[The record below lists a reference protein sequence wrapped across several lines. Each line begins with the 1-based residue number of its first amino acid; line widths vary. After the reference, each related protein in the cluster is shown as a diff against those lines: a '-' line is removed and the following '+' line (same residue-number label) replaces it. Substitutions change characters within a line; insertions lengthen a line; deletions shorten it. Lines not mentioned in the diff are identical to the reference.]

1 MNMQDLLLKAVS
13 RISRARVVAVVGLFM
28 VVSML
33 VPLGTAS
40 AVNCGSKPTFLGL
53 IPWYQYLHVTDDGQG
68 GCKITDFSGS
78 DPASTLGGHSP
89 FLLIA
94 LAIVDD
100 LLRVATLIAVGYV
113 IYGGFRYMTSNG
125 SPDGTK
131 NAQNTIIDAMV
142 GLVIAIVATSAVSFL
157 GNRLAG

>member
-1 MNMQDLLLKAVS
+1 MM
-13 RISRARVVAVVGLFM
+13 
-28 VVSML
+28 VSML

-53 IPWYQYLHVTDDGQG
+53 VPWYQYLTVQDDGQG
-68 GCKITDFSGS
+68 GCKITNFNGG

-131 NAQNTIIDAMV
+131 NAQNTIIDAIA
-142 GLVIAIVATSAVSFL
+142 GLVIAIVATSVVSFL
-157 GNRLAG
+157 GSRLAG